1 MSDLLTLPV
10 AMRRSLAHKQ
20 TRLVAAWRKNH
31 DNQALLAGRAALV
44 DSLLHKLWKSLAM
57 PADCALLAVG
67 GYGRGELYP
76 ASDIDLL
83 ILLPDAPEPTVT
95 QQLETKISE
104 FIGLLW
110 DIGLDIGHSVRTVKE
125 CLTEA
130 ERDITVQTALLEARY
145 LIGSAG
151 LYKAFA

>member
-1 MSDLLTLPV
+1 MSDLLKLPT
-10 AMRRSLAHKQ
+10 AMRQSLARTQ
-20 TRLVAAWRKNH
+20 NRLVAAWRKNH
-31 DNQALLAGRAALV
+31 DSQALLAGRAALV

-57 PADCALLAVG
+57 PADCILAAVG

-83 ILLPDAPEPTVT
+83 ILLPDAPDAPEPTVT

-110 DIGLDIGHSVRTVKE
+110 DIGLDIGHSVRTSKN
-125 CLTEA
+125 A
-130 ERDITVQTALLEARY
+130 
-145 LIGSAG
+145 
-151 LYKAFA
+151 